1 MPLQPQLLADMPTS
15 LYHDLMQS
23 LKKERL
29 SVMVVAAIKKM
40 IETENLQPGDKL
52 YSEKQLSEKL
62 EVSRSSIREALRM
75 LEVSGLIKVHQ
86 GKGVFITEPPQGE
99 KPVMSWVV
107 ENADSLR
114 EHFEVRLLIEPHA
127 AEMASTRADE
137 KDIKTLHE
145 LLQTFEE
152 HVRSGDVH
160 QAIATDGAFHL
171 AVAKATRNRTLIV
184 LMRTMEQTL
193 NEGWYASLHVPGRLA
208 SSIEEHGSL
217 MRAIETHDA
226 KAAGQAMESH
236 LQNALSDIQQYF
248 GTL

>member
-1 MPLQPQLLADMPTS
+1 
-15 LYHDLMQS
+15 
-23 LKKERL
+23 
-29 SVMVVAAIKKM
+29 MVTDAIKKM
-40 IETENLQPGDKL
+40 IVSENLQPGDKL
-52 YSEKQLSEKL
+52 FSEKQLSEKL

-75 LEVSGLIKVHQ
+75 LEVSGLIKVYQ
-86 GKGVFITEPPQGE
+86 GKGVFISEPVHAD

-127 AEMASTRADE
+127 AELASTRADE
-137 KDIKTLHE
+137 KDVKTLNE
-145 LLQTFEE
+145 LFVAFKE

-193 NEGWYASLHVPGRLA
+193 NEGWYASLHVPGRLE
-208 SSIEEHGSL
+208 SSVEEHGAL
-217 MRAIETHDA
+217 LRAIETHDA
-226 KAAGQAMESH
+226 HAACQAMDLH
-236 LQNALSDIQQYF
+236 LQNALSDIQRYF

>member
-1 MPLQPQLLADMPTS
+1 MK
-15 LYHDLMQS
+15 S

-29 SVMVVAAIKKM
+29 SVMVTEAIKKM
-40 IETENLQPGDKL
+40 IITENLQPGDKL

-75 LEVSGLIKVHQ
+75 LEVLGLIKVYQ
-86 GKGVFITEPPQGE
+86 GKGVFISEPE
-99 KPVMSWVV
+99 HEDKPVMSWVV

-127 AEMASTRADE
+127 AEIASKKADE
-137 KDIKTLHE
+137 KDIKALNE
-145 LLQTFEE
+145 LLQAFIG

-160 QAIATDGAFHL
+160 QAIASDGAFHL

-193 NEGWYASLHVPGRLA
+193 NEGWYASLHVPGRLE
-208 SSIEEHGSL
+208 SSIGEHGAL
-217 MRAIETHDA
+217 LHAIETHDG
-226 KAAGQAMESH
+226 AAACQAMEQH
-236 LQNALSDIQQYF
+236 LQNALADIQEYF
-248 GTL
+248 GAL